1 MKYHKFYVT
10 VCFLF
15 IAAVINAQD
24 TLKYN
29 LNEVIVTA
37 GKSPISF
44 SNAARSIEVLTLD
57 EIKNAPVFNVQDLLQ
72 YSQSV
77 DIKQRGAENVQAD
90 ISIRGG
96 TFEQT
101 LIMIDGIKLT
111 DPQTAHH
118 NLSLPISFS
127 NIERIEILRGQGS
140 RVFGPNAFTGA
151 VNVITRKDLSKRI
164 SLNLRGGENNL
175 YETGLT
181 ASYPL
186 GNWGNTISINKSKS
200 DGYRENSHFDISNF
214 NYNSYFN
221 LGKGNISFMFGY
233 LDKKFAANT
242 FYSTRFNNQWEH
254 TITRFIN
261 TSADFDINR
270 FQVNAKVFYGINT
283 DDYILDFNRP
293 SFYRNFHKSFNYG
306 NEISLSRKFDFGNIV
321 AGGEFNKDE
330 IYSTNLGNHQRAKY
344 GFFTE
349 YSHSI
354 QSQFIFSLGF
364 FAYKYGNI
372 DWKFWPGID
381 LAYKLDSQ
389 NKLYAT
395 FGKSFRLP
403 SYTELYYTDP
413 VTIGNP
419 NLMHEESTSYEVGF
433 NRLTENYIF
442 NLALFRRDGKNI
454 IDWLRL
460 TDQDKWQVANL
471 TELNTTGIESSIETN
486 FNNFFIRNLK
496 LSYTYLDLQRNA
508 VNLQSK
514 YILDNLKHQAVIGVD
529 HYSILGIVFSW
540 KFRYENRVNLE
551 NIFLADLRISKSL
564 NYFDFFVNASNLF
577 NKAYSDFDQVPLPGR
592 WISAGLKVNLE
603 ME

>member
-1 MKYHKFYVT
+1 MINHKIQTIIF
-10 VCFLF
+10 FLLLISF
-15 IAAVINAQD
+15 TNAQD
-24 TLKYN
+24 TLKYD

-37 GKSPISF
+37 GKTPISF
-44 SNAARSIEVLTLD
+44 NNVARSVEVLSLE
-57 EIKNAPVFNVQDLLQ
+57 EIKNSPVFNVQDLLQ

-118 NLSLPISFS
+118 NLSLPVSFS
-127 NIERIEILRGQGS
+127 NIDRIEILRGQVS

-151 VNVITRKDLSKRI
+151 VNVITRKDLSKRV
-164 SLNLRGGENNL
+164 SLILRGGENNL

-186 GNWGNTISINKSKS
+186 GNWGNTISLSKNKS
-200 DGYRENSHFDISNF
+200 DGYKENSYYDINNF
-214 NYNSYFN
+214 NYNSYLNFDN
-221 LGKGNISFMFGY
+221 GNVSLMFGY

-261 TSADFDINR
+261 TSAEIDISKT
-270 FQVNAKVFYGINT
+270 QITAKVFYRLNT
-283 DDYILDFNRP
+283 DDYVLDFNRP

-306 NEISLSRKFDFGNIV
+306 TELSLSRKFNFGNV
-321 AGGEFNKDE
+321 ALGGEFTKDE
-330 IYSTNLGNHQRAKY
+330 IYSTNLGNHQRNKS
-344 GFFTE
+344 GVFTE
-349 YSHSI
+349 YANSI
-354 QSQFIFSLGF
+354 NEKFLFTLGF

-381 LAYKLDSQ
+381 IAYKINNQ
-389 NKLYAT
+389 NKVYAT

-403 SYTELYYTDP
+403 SYTELFYTDP

-419 NLMHEESTSYEVGF
+419 NLLHEESTSYEVGY
-433 NRLTENYIF
+433 NRYTKDYLF
-442 NLALFRRDGKNI
+442 SLAFFRRDGKNI

-471 TELNTTGIESSIETN
+471 TELNTTGIETSFEKS
-486 FNNFFIRNLK
+486 FGSLFINK
-496 LSYTYLDLQRNA
+496 IKFGYTYLDLERKS

-514 YILDNLKHQAVIGVD
+514 YILDNLKHQAVIGLD
-529 HYSILGIVFSW
+529 HSSIYAILFSW
-540 KFRYENRVNLE
+540 KFRYEQRVALDNVL
-551 NIFLADLRISKSL
+551 LVDLKIMRSFS
-564 NYFDFFVNASNLF
+564 NFDVFVSASNLL
-577 NKAYSDFDQVPLPGR
+577 NKSYSDFNQIPLPGR
-592 WISAGLKVNLE
+592 WITGGVKVEL
-603 ME
+603 